1 MKFVSAAIVALAML
15 ATLGGYLQEKKRLE
29 TIRGLPPAAARDL
42 YERAQV
48 RRDRLLMELVLGICQ
63 WIYVLELGR
72 PLMFGKSVAAS
83 V

>member
-1 MKFVSAAIVALAML
+1 VKFVSAAIVALAML

-48 RRDRLLMELVLGICQ
+48 RRDRLLMTITGVLMACA
-63 WIYVLELGR
+63 
-72 PLMFGKSVAAS
+72 VAALILFK
-83 V
+83 VHR